1 MKLLDI
7 PIWMREK
14 GTHQSITEINQSK
27 DSEPV
32 VEKIKEDEPV
42 KIVNKVIKPKQ
53 KIIKY
58 ESSEDISDDYIE
70 PKKIVR
76 KDKNK
81 MKKIEISESDI
92 STDSEE
98 SDYDTR
104 IKETKNLKKYFK
116 EKKTKLIFFYEF
128 FFSHS
133 ILRKSKKQ
141 NG

>member
-1 MKLLDI
+1 MKLSDI

-32 VEKIKEDEPV
+32 VEMIKEDEPV
-42 KIVNKVIKPKQ
+42 KIVNKVIKPKK

-70 PKKIVR
+70 PKKIVI

-116 EKKTKLIFFYEF
+116 SKTK
-128 FFSHS
+128 
-133 ILRKSKKQ
+133 
-141 NG
+141 